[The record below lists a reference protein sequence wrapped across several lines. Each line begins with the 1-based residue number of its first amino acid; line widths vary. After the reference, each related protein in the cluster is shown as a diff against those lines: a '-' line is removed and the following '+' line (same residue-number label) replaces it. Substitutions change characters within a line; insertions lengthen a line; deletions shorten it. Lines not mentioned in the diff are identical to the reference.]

1 MIKKLKDLISNFSEK
16 NEATDFQDIS
26 NLDNACAALLIEIA
40 FADKDFDKSEQD
52 SLKKSL
58 MECYKIFVKN
68 FQRVK
73 VVEDKT

>member
-40 FADKDFDKSEQD
+40 FADKDLIKVSKTLLKSH
-52 SLKKSL
+52 
-58 MECYKIFVKN
+58 
-68 FQRVK
+68 
-73 VVEDKT
+73 